1 MGGRRSTGP
10 PRKPLFLLLYL
21 VIKQLKNKRF
31 VRLFLGFILKP
42 VSNILQNAKCPPPL
56 NGIPVHLWLQ
66 GEEMDVGT
74 GGRATQCRLSSVAP
88 TVHVLSYT
96 NRFPRIKYIP
106 PKHGQFIHFVFPVE
120 TIRISGFSKSM
131 PDSNIRIL
139 RMNLLACF

>member
-1 MGGRRSTGP
+1 
-10 PRKPLFLLLYL
+10 
-21 VIKQLKNKRF
+21 
-31 VRLFLGFILKP
+31 
-42 VSNILQNAKCPPPL
+42 
-56 NGIPVHLWLQ
+56 
-66 GEEMDVGT
+66 MDVGT